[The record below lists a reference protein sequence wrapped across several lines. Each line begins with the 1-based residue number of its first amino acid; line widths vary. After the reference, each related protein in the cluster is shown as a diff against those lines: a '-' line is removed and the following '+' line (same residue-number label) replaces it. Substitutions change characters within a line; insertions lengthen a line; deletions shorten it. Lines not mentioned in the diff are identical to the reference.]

1 MGLKALQVTMEYKN
15 VEEYYGDFERPLP
28 KENIPD
34 VLSYNLNDV
43 DSTEELLNRCAKDID
58 LRLAIEDEY
67 HISALNKDGVN
78 LGMEIIKV
86 RYLQESGQ
94 Q

>member
-1 MGLKALQVTMEYKN
+1 MEYHN
-15 VEEYYGDFERPLP
+15 VEEYDGDFDRPLP
-28 KENIPD
+28 KED
-34 VLSYNLNDV
+34 YEKLAAYNLNDV
-43 DSTEELLNRCAKDID
+43 ESTEELLNRSKKDIE

-78 LGMEIIKV
+78 LGMEIIKH
-86 RYLQESGQ
+86 RYLEETGQ